1 MRVCVLGELVVETS
15 GGAIELTGSWRARSL
30 FAWLALNP
38 GGHPRSSV
46 AIRFWPDVLDSSAR
60 ASLRNALWALRRALG
75 PGAATIVATRDR
87 VGLEGAWTDVG
98 EFRRLADAGDLAAA
112 AALWEG
118 EPLGGLD
125 EE

>member
-60 ASLRNALWALRRALG
+60 ASLRNALWALRRSLGVDAAEALIATRARVGVHG
-75 PGAATIVATRDR
+75 PPAVSVDAATFSEHIAEGRL
-87 VGLEGAWTDVG
+87 LE
-98 EFRRLADAGDLAAA
+98 
-112 AALWEG
+112 ALE
-118 EPLGGLD
+118 LCR
-125 EE
+125 